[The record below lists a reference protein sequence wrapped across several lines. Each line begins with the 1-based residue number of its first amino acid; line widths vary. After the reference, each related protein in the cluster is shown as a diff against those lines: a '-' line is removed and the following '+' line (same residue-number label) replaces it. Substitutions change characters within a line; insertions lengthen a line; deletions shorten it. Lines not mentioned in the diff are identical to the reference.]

1 MEAVREKFARAEQQV
16 AAFGHTPVNPL
27 NNGQPSEAS
36 WARQMTASIGM
47 LFECDAIYLLHDWKE
62 SRGARIERNIADE
75 MGFEIIEQPK
85 YAYYDGKMNKQ

>member
-1 MEAVREKFARAEQQV
+1 MEEVREKFARAEQQV

-27 NNGQPSEAS
+27 NNGQPSDAS
-36 WARQMTASIGM
+36 WAQQMTASLGM

-85 YAYYDGKMNKQ
+85 YAYYDSKMNKQ